1 MPSVLLSVDFLAAN
15 KAIASS
21 GRKQITLRLSEAT
34 VEKLGRLA
42 PTRIEQAALVD
53 YLVRRMKPDAKWST

>member
-1 MPSVLLSVDFLAAN
+1 MTN
-15 KAIASS
+15 KTTHGGSRPGSGRPPS
-21 GRKQITLRLSEAT
+21 GRKQITLRLSIAT
-34 VEKLGRLA
+34 VAKLDRLA